1 MNNQITLLGFEPPEH
16 REKEFLF
23 SIETDLRAAVEDMGG
38 DSQQMEISVTN
49 SYTAVK
55 FRNLTAF
62 RLRIRGK
69 QHQIFIPMSLVDL
82 IPSDAPGQ
90 KASSDRK
97 YCQMLITGKYP
108 LENYRNFLI
117 SVVGETVNRYPK
129 EWDCCSRYLE
139 CSDAK
144 ACVHPDKSFALG
156 CGYRQILSSGRI
168 FYGKNRNIDTLNTA
182 T

>member
-1 MNNQITLLGFEPPEH
+1 MDNQITLIGFEAPEH
-16 REKEFLF
+16 HEMEFLS
-23 SIETDLRAAVEDMGG
+23 SIDPDLRAAVEDMGG

-62 RLRIRGK
+62 RLKIRGK
-69 QHQIFIPMSLVDL
+69 QHQVSIPVSLADL
-82 IPSDAPGQ
+82 IPSDAPG
-90 KASSDRK
+90 KKTSSDGK
-97 YCQMLITGKYP
+97 YCSMLITGKYP
-108 LENYRNFLI
+108 LENYRDFLI
-117 SVVGETVNRYPK
+117 NVVGETVNRYPK

-144 ACVHPDKSFALG
+144 VCIHPDKSVALG

-168 FYGKNRNIDTLNTA
+168 FYGKNRNIDALDTA
-182 T
+182 K